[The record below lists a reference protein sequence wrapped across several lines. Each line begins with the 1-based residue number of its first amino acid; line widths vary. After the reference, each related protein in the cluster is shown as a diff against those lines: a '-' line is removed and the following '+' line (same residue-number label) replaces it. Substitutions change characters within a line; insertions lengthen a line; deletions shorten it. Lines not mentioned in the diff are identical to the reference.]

1 MLLCEFMG
9 KFMFVSAFC
18 IGLFILSDILM
29 MSILSNIGITLLVVS
44 IIFVIIYAKTG
55 NRFEIKK

>member
-1 MLLCEFMG
+1 MG

-18 IGLFILSDILM
+18 IGLFILSDILI
-29 MSILSNIGITLLVVS
+29 MSILSNIEITLLVVS